1 MPKLKDGIGTDIRI
15 SGNEIFIDA
24 DVTEIE
30 NNLLQSLLNV
40 DGSGSGLDADTVD
53 GFEASVFIQAGDDA
67 ATLGSGSASD
77 GFVLTADGSGGLTFE
92 EASGGGI
99 EGTSYVFVAG
109 NGTESENGT
118 ELVNAYAAAK
128 ALTPY
133 GNALSSSNRATVIV
147 APGVYDTGLTLD
159 TQFVD
164 LVSLDGNRSVFL
176 TGLTGNGFEQAL
188 AVNADNVFV
197 RGINAG
203 NLTTGPLSID
213 IADNLPNIVL
223 ENCVAKTIKNPQGM
237 GTSIPGTF
245 IDCEATGN
253 YGFAPSEDPSG
264 TFINCVSGDYGFG
277 GSFGNTDVSGFFQNC
292 TAGDESFG
300 TGTSD
305 VSGTFEN
312 CVAGDISFAGFNTQ
326 FNDGG
331 SATGVFKNC
340 TAGDDSFGG
349 DDSAGGIF
357 ENCVGGS
364 GSFGKAADVVGD
376 FNGTALRCRLTSGTF
391 TTFLGASGTQRL
403 CLDGTFTE
411 VNS

>member
-53 GFEASVFIQAGDDA
+53 GFEASAFIQAGDDA

-77 GFVLTADGSGGLTFE
+77 GFVLTADGSGGLAFE
-92 EASGGGI
+92 EASGGGGI

-118 ELVNAYAAAK
+118 ELANAYAAAK

-147 APGVYDTGLTLD
+147 APGVYDTGLELD

-176 TGLTGNGFEQAL
+176 TDVLGGSVAL
-188 AVNADNVFV
+188 DVTADNVFV
-197 RGINAG
+197 RGIN
-203 NLTTGPLSID
+203 TGSLNIN

-223 ENCVAKTIKNPQGM
+223 ENCVATSINNQQGM
-237 GTSIPGTF
+237 GASIPGTF
-245 IDCEATGN
+245 IDCEATGD

-292 TAGDESFG
+292 TAGNESFG
-300 TGTSD
+300 TSSSD

-326 FNDGG
+326 FNAGG

-364 GSFGKAADVVGD
+364 GSFGKTAESAAD

-391 TTFLGASGTQRL
+391 PTFLGASGTQRL